1 MELIIAEL
9 SRYIIVILFALYTF
23 YSYRAFIGRAAGNNE
38 GVFRAQ
44 RVLIVMLHLVCSAV
58 ILVEEKEI
66 KYVVLWALELFFFLF
81 FTKIYQVFYKGM
93 SKLIWNNMMICMMI
107 GFIMLGRLSYD
118 YAIRQLVMA
127 SLALGVCLLVPLF
140 IERFTIWEK
149 IGWQYALAGVLLL
162 LLVFVIGVEKY
173 GARNWISIGGFE
185 LQPSEFVKIIYVFF
199 IASLLAKRTDFKS
212 VAVISI
218 AAAVHVGILVL
229 EKDLGAALIYFV
241 TYLMMLYVATMKLRY
256 LAAGAFAGTAAS
268 VVAYQL
274 FAHVRVRVQTWLHPF
289 ADFYG
294 KGNQIGNSLFG
305 IGTGG
310 WFGQGL
316 YKGQPS
322 KTPEVIMDC
331 IFTAVCEELGGIIG
345 ICLILICIACLLMFI
360 AVAAELYLPFY
371 KLIGIGLTAI
381 YGTQVFLTIGG
392 GIKFIPLTGVTLPL
406 VSYGGS
412 SMFSTVLMLSIIQG
426 LYILREDEGEELE
439 KRRNKK
445 KRNQQKNDPGAKKKR
460 RPDEETER
468 RKKSGGRND
477 GQGTRQKYREQPDEF
492 ERRIEEQTENSLHW

>member
-1 MELIIAEL
+1 MTTLLTSVCKYSMIIVMILYTVLAFWSLRYKSVENMRGCYWGMNLLTFSFLTLGFAVIAVKERSILIVGYYAAIMLYFMVYLLVYRHMYKKANLALL
-9 SRYIIVILFALYTF
+9 SHMLMFLSIGFILLTRLNSKQSIKQYIIVVGSSVLT
-23 YSYRAFIGRAAGNNE
+23 
-38 GVFRAQ
+38 
-44 RVLIVMLHLVCSAV
+44 LIVPKMFA
-58 ILVEEKEI
+58 
-66 KYVVLWALELFFFLF
+66 
-81 FTKIYQVFYKGM
+81 
-93 SKLIWNNMMICMMI
+93 KLK
-107 GFIMLGRLSYD
+107 
-118 YAIRQLVMA
+118 A
-127 SLALGVCLLVPLF
+127 
-140 IERFTIWEK
+140 
-149 IGWQYALAGVLLL
+149 
-162 LLVFVIGVEKY
+162 
-173 GARNWISIGGFE
+173 ARNWAIVMGIIGILMLGIV
-185 LQPSEFVKIIYVFF
+185 LQPSEFVKISFVLL
-199 IASLLAKRTDFKS
+199 IAVLLRERTDIKRVLLS
-212 VAVISI
+212 AVI
-218 AAAVHVGILVL
+218 AAVHGIILVASR
-229 EKDLGAALIYFV
+229 DLGAALIFFV
-241 TYLMMLYVATMKLRY
+241 SYLMMLYVATKQKAY
-256 LAAGAFAGTAAS
+256 LFIGLIVGFFACIAA
-268 VVAYQL
+268 YYL

-412 SMFSTVLMLSIIQG
+412 SVLSTFIIFGIMQE
-426 LYILREDEGEELE
+426 LYIKRQNEVERLE
-439 KRRNKK
+439 RIK
-445 KRNQQKNDPGAKKKR
+445 
-460 RPDEETER
+460 ER
-468 RKKSGGRND
+468 VH
-477 GQGTRQKYREQPDEF
+477 Y
-492 ERRIEEQTENSLHW
+492 

>member
-1 MELIIAEL
+1 MTTLLTSVCKYSMIIVMILYTVLAFWSLRYKSVENMRGCYWGMNLLTFSFLTLGFAVIAVKERNILIVGYYAAIMLYFMVYLLVYRHMYKKANLALL
-9 SRYIIVILFALYTF
+9 SHMLMFLSIGFILLTRLNPKQSIKQYIIVVGSSVLT
-23 YSYRAFIGRAAGNNE
+23 
-38 GVFRAQ
+38 
-44 RVLIVMLHLVCSAV
+44 LIVPKMFA
-58 ILVEEKEI
+58 
-66 KYVVLWALELFFFLF
+66 
-81 FTKIYQVFYKGM
+81 
-93 SKLIWNNMMICMMI
+93 KLK
-107 GFIMLGRLSYD
+107 
-118 YAIRQLVMA
+118 A
-127 SLALGVCLLVPLF
+127 
-140 IERFTIWEK
+140 
-149 IGWQYALAGVLLL
+149 
-162 LLVFVIGVEKY
+162 
-173 GARNWISIGGFE
+173 ARNWAIVMGIIGILMLGIVLVLGKITRGANLYINLGFFSF
-185 LQPSEFVKIIYVFF
+185 QPSEFVKISFVLLIAVLLRFIGLIAGFF
-199 IASLLAKRTDFKS
+199 AC
-212 VAVISI
+212 I
-218 AAAVHVGILVL
+218 AA
-229 EKDLGAALIYFV
+229 Y
-241 TYLMMLYVATMKLRY
+241 Y
-256 LAAGAFAGTAAS
+256 
-268 VVAYQL
+268 L

-412 SMFSTVLMLSIIQG
+412 SVLSTFIIFGIMQE
-426 LYILREDEGEELE
+426 LYIKRQNEVERLE
-439 KRRNKK
+439 RIK
-445 KRNQQKNDPGAKKKR
+445 
-460 RPDEETER
+460 ER
-468 RKKSGGRND
+468 VH
-477 GQGTRQKYREQPDEF
+477 Y
-492 ERRIEEQTENSLHW
+492 

>member
-1 MELIIAEL
+1 MTTLLTSVCKYSMIIVMILYTVLAFWSLRYKSVENMRGCYWGMNLLTFSFLTLGFAVIAVKERNILIVGYYAAIMLYFMVYLLVYRHMYKKANLALL
-9 SRYIIVILFALYTF
+9 SHMLMFLSIGFILLTRLNPKQSIKQYIIVVGSSVLT
-23 YSYRAFIGRAAGNNE
+23 
-38 GVFRAQ
+38 
-44 RVLIVMLHLVCSAV
+44 LIVPKMFA
-58 ILVEEKEI
+58 
-66 KYVVLWALELFFFLF
+66 
-81 FTKIYQVFYKGM
+81 
-93 SKLIWNNMMICMMI
+93 KLK
-107 GFIMLGRLSYD
+107 
-118 YAIRQLVMA
+118 A
-127 SLALGVCLLVPLF
+127 
-140 IERFTIWEK
+140 
-149 IGWQYALAGVLLL
+149 
-162 LLVFVIGVEKY
+162 
-173 GARNWISIGGFE
+173 ARNWAIVMGIIGILMLGIVLVFQIVGASTLKMSE
-185 LQPSEFVKIIYVFF
+185 LQAGDAFQDFVGPLGQPSEFVKISFVLL
-199 IASLLAKRTDFKS
+199 IAVLLRERTDIKRVLLS
-212 VAVISI
+212 AVI
-218 AAAVHVGILVL
+218 AAVHGIILVASR
-229 EKDLGAALIYFV
+229 DLGAALIFFV
-241 TYLMMLYVATMKLRY
+241 SYLMMLYVATKQKAY
-256 LAAGAFAGTAAS
+256 LFIGLIVGFFACIAA
-268 VVAYQL
+268 YYL

-412 SMFSTVLMLSIIQG
+412 SVLSTFIIFGIMQE
-426 LYILREDEGEELE
+426 LYIKRQNEVERLE
-439 KRRNKK
+439 RIK
-445 KRNQQKNDPGAKKKR
+445 
-460 RPDEETER
+460 ER
-468 RKKSGGRND
+468 VH
-477 GQGTRQKYREQPDEF
+477 Y
-492 ERRIEEQTENSLHW
+492 

>member
-1 MELIIAEL
+1 MLFRSLLIAVLLRERTDIK
-9 SRYIIVILFALYTF
+9 
-23 YSYRAFIGRAAGNNE
+23 
-38 GVFRAQ
+38 
-44 RVLIVMLHLVCSAV
+44 RVLLSAV
-58 ILVEEKEI
+58 I
-66 KYVVLWALELFFFLF
+66 
-81 FTKIYQVFYKGM
+81 
-93 SKLIWNNMMICMMI
+93 
-107 GFIMLGRLSYD
+107 
-118 YAIRQLVMA
+118 
-127 SLALGVCLLVPLF
+127 
-140 IERFTIWEK
+140 
-149 IGWQYALAGVLLL
+149 
-162 LLVFVIGVEKY
+162 
-173 GARNWISIGGFE
+173 
-185 LQPSEFVKIIYVFF
+185 
-199 IASLLAKRTDFKS
+199 
-212 VAVISI
+212 
-218 AAAVHVGILVL
+218 AAVHGIILVASR
-229 EKDLGAALIYFV
+229 DLGAALIFFV
-241 TYLMMLYVATMKLRY
+241 SYLMMLYVATKQKAY
-256 LAAGAFAGTAAS
+256 LFIGLIAGFFACIAA
-268 VVAYQL
+268 YYL

-412 SMFSTVLMLSIIQG
+412 SVLSTFIIFGIMQE
-426 LYILREDEGEELE
+426 LYIKRQNEVERLE
-439 KRRNKK
+439 RIK
-445 KRNQQKNDPGAKKKR
+445 
-460 RPDEETER
+460 ER
-468 RKKSGGRND
+468 VH
-477 GQGTRQKYREQPDEF
+477 Y
-492 ERRIEEQTENSLHW
+492 

>member
-1 MELIIAEL
+1 MTTLLTSVCKYSMIIVMILYTVLAFWSLRYKSVENMRGCYWGMNLLTFSFLTLGFAVIAVKERNILIVGYYAAIMLYFMVYLLVYRHMYKKANLALL
-9 SRYIIVILFALYTF
+9 SHMLMFLSICFILLTRLNPKQSIKQYIIVVGSSVLT
-23 YSYRAFIGRAAGNNE
+23 
-38 GVFRAQ
+38 
-44 RVLIVMLHLVCSAV
+44 LIVPKMFA
-58 ILVEEKEI
+58 
-66 KYVVLWALELFFFLF
+66 
-81 FTKIYQVFYKGM
+81 
-93 SKLIWNNMMICMMI
+93 KLK
-107 GFIMLGRLSYD
+107 
-118 YAIRQLVMA
+118 A
-127 SLALGVCLLVPLF
+127 
-140 IERFTIWEK
+140 
-149 IGWQYALAGVLLL
+149 
-162 LLVFVIGVEKY
+162 
-173 GARNWISIGGFE
+173 ARNWAIVMGIIGILMLGIVLVLGKITRGANLYINLGFFSF
-185 LQPSEFVKIIYVFF
+185 QPSEFVKISFVLL
-199 IASLLAKRTDFKS
+199 IAVLLRERTDIKRVLLS
-212 VAVISI
+212 AVI
-218 AAAVHVGILVL
+218 AAVHGIILVASR
-229 EKDLGAALIYFV
+229 DLGAALIFFV
-241 TYLMMLYVATMKLRY
+241 CI
-256 LAAGAFAGTAAS
+256 AA
-268 VVAYQL
+268 YYL

-412 SMFSTVLMLSIIQG
+412 SVLSTFIIFGIMQE
-426 LYILREDEGEELE
+426 LYIKRQNEVERLE
-439 KRRNKK
+439 RIK
-445 KRNQQKNDPGAKKKR
+445 
-460 RPDEETER
+460 ER
-468 RKKSGGRND
+468 VH
-477 GQGTRQKYREQPDEF
+477 Y
-492 ERRIEEQTENSLHW
+492 

>member
-1 MELIIAEL
+1 MTTLLTSVCKYSMIIVMILYTVLAFWSLRFKSVENMRGCYWGMNLLTFSFLTLGFAVIAVKERSILIVGYYAAIMLYFMVYLLVYRHMYKKANLALL
-9 SRYIIVILFALYTF
+9 SHMLMFLSIGFILLTRLNPKQSIKQYIIVVGSSVLT
-23 YSYRAFIGRAAGNNE
+23 
-38 GVFRAQ
+38 
-44 RVLIVMLHLVCSAV
+44 LIVPKMFA
-58 ILVEEKEI
+58 
-66 KYVVLWALELFFFLF
+66 
-81 FTKIYQVFYKGM
+81 
-93 SKLIWNNMMICMMI
+93 KLK
-107 GFIMLGRLSYD
+107 
-118 YAIRQLVMA
+118 A
-127 SLALGVCLLVPLF
+127 
-140 IERFTIWEK
+140 
-149 IGWQYALAGVLLL
+149 
-162 LLVFVIGVEKY
+162 
-173 GARNWISIGGFE
+173 ARNWAIVMGIIGILMLGIVLVLGKITRGANLYINLGFFSF
-185 LQPSEFVKIIYVFF
+185 QPSEFVKISFVLL
-199 IASLLAKRTDFKS
+199 IAVLLRERTDIKRVLLS
-212 VAVISI
+212 AVI
-218 AAAVHVGILVL
+218 AAVHGIILVASR
-229 EKDLGAALIYFV
+229 DLGAALIFFV
-241 TYLMMLYVATMKLRY
+241 SYLMMLYVATKQKAY
-256 LAAGAFAGTAAS
+256 LFIGLIVGFFACIAA
-268 VVAYQL
+268 YYL

-412 SMFSTVLMLSIIQG
+412 SVLSTFIIFGIMQE
-426 LYILREDEGEELE
+426 LYIKRQNEVERLE
-439 KRRNKK
+439 RIK
-445 KRNQQKNDPGAKKKR
+445 
-460 RPDEETER
+460 ER
-468 RKKSGGRND
+468 VH
-477 GQGTRQKYREQPDEF
+477 Y
-492 ERRIEEQTENSLHW
+492 